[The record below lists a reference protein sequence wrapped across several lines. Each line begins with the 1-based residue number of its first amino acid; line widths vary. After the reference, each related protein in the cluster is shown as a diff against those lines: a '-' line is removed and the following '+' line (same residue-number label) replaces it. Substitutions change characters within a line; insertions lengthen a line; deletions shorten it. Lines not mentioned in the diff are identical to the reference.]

1 MLITHSF
8 FFDPPHFAREL
19 AHNLQD
25 ITEFVENKL
34 RTGSVHFEVTYI
46 DRCTSAIFG
55 TAWF

>member
-1 MLITHSF
+1 MSITHSF
-8 FFDPPHFAREL
+8 FLTPPILAREL

-25 ITEFVENKL
+25 VTEFVQNKL